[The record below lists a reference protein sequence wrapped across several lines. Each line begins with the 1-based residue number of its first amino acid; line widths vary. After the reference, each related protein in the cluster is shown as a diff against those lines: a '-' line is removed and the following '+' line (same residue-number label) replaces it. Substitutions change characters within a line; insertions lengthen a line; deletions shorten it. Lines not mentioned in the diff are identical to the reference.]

1 MAWTT
6 LDTNNLL
13 AGEPLVEQE
22 TLAFYEN
29 PIAIAD
35 GAAGAPRIQAAGIGT
50 GQVPLNKFSQIS
62 AGTSIRARSDAPL
75 TVNRTTAYGNIF
87 GLPVVQSGSV
97 RLSLAHRTE
106 GSGNSRI
113 LFSRIRAGVTTDI
126 AFFDTGSFPT
136 YTNVQADIPCIPG
149 DFLVIRQASSNAFGT
164 DVGSVNRRA
173 SVSVGQSFIP
183 IDNQGFYEGNP

>member
-6 LDTNNLL
+6 LNTNNLL

-62 AGTSIRARSDAPL
+62 AGNSRRVRSDAALEVVRGTNPAKVL
-75 TVNRTTAYGNIF
+75 SF
-87 GLPVVQSGSV
+87 PVVQSGSI
-97 RLSLAHRTE
+97 RLRTE
-106 GSGNSRI
+106 HRRIDANSRVYFRR
-113 LFSRIRAGVTTDI
+113 LRNGSLSTI
-126 AFFDTGSFPT
+126 ATFDTGSTT
-136 YTNVQADIPCIPG
+136 YTAVSADISCIPG
-149 DFLVIRQASSNAFGT
+149 DVLSIWQSTTSGTNTVGTRNRWGLVG
-164 DVGSVNRRA
+164 D
-173 SVSVGQSFIP
+173 GQSFIP
-183 IDNQGFYEGNP
+183 IDDQGHYEGNP